1 MPSTK
6 KQEATTNSKPIR
18 RKVNLT
24 VEPQN
29 GSVKRL
35 VKARIRDREF
45 TDKLDVFK
53 SEERDRWLKKLAKE
67 FGYEI
72 EQLEHAKRELVQAA
86 QEADEKA
93 EEEQEEQDNA
103 NEDEEQT
110 DSADA
115 LADTPEDILEEANE
129 FLKSPSLFKRLTKD
143 LGLIGIA
150 REVILAVTI
159 YLIAT
164 SRKLQ
169 QPLSGCVK
177 SASSSGKSHV
187 MHTVQELLPPE
198 DVLTATDMTQSS
210 LYYLPAGSLRN
221 KVVLVAE
228 RPHVAR
234 GDEGGAANATKALR
248 EMISQGRIDKWVPVR
263 GDDGFTTVHIK
274 QEGPIAYLETTT
286 LDEIFEEDATR
297 FLSLT
302 TDESPKQT
310 QAILKRQ
317 ALQAAGKCVSDEQLE
332 RIRSV
337 HRTAQ
342 RMLKP
347 LRVRIPYAPKL
358 EIPSTK
364 VVARRAFPQLLGC
377 IRAVA
382 LLRQFQKEVVDG
394 QIDADAK
401 DYRIA
406 YQLMLPIL
414 RRTFSPLSERAIALY
429 KLLATTP
436 KFNKHDATFVRA
448 DCEKLAGVG
457 ATEIRNRLNV
467 LVDAGIVEQVSGKQG
482 IKFEYRL
489 SKKTLSQQ
497 GISLDGLLT
506 PKQLQAALKQE
517 ESGNSE
523 DDDFDEA
530 EHDDEQPDEDED
542 DDDTDFD

>member
-6 KQEATTNSKPIR
+6 KQESTTNSKPIR
-18 RKVNLT
+18 RKVILT

-67 FGYEI
+67 SGYEI
-72 EQLEHAKRELVQAA
+72 DELAHAKQKLVQAA
-86 QEADEKA
+86 NDADEKA
-93 EEEQEEQDNA
+93 KEEKEEKAEANEEERS
-103 NEDEEQT
+103 
-110 DSADA
+110 DSSDA

-129 FLKSPSLFKRLTKD
+129 FLKSPNLFKRLTKD
-143 LGLIGIA
+143 LELIGIA

-159 YLIAT
+159 YLVAT

-187 MHTVQELLPPE
+187 THTVLEFFPSE
-198 DVLTATDMTQSS
+198 DVVTAADMTQSS
-210 LYYLPAGSLRN
+210 LYYLPPGSLRH
-221 KVVLVAE
+221 KVVFVAE
-228 RPHVAR
+228 RRHVAR
-234 GDEGGAANATKALR
+234 GDEGGAANATLALR
-248 EMISQGRIDKWVPVR
+248 EMISHGRIDKWVPVR
-263 GDDGFTTVHIK
+263 SDNGFTTVHIE
-274 QEGPIAYLETTT
+274 QEGPIAYMETTT
-286 LDEIFEEDATR
+286 QDQVFEEDATR
-297 FLSLT
+297 LLSLT

-317 ALQAAGKCVSDEQLE
+317 ALEAAGEGGSEEQRE

-337 HRTAQ
+337 HQTAQ

-358 EIPSTK
+358 VIPWTK

-382 LLRQFQKEVVDG
+382 LLRQFQKAVVDG
-394 QIDADAK
+394 QIDADAE
-401 DYRIA
+401 DYRVA
-406 YQLMLPIL
+406 YRLMLPIL
-414 RRTFSPLSERAIALY
+414 RRTFAPLSERAISLHQM
-429 KLLATTP
+429 LASNK
-436 KFNKHDATFVRA
+436 KFTACAARFTRA

-457 ATEIRNRLNV
+457 TTEIRNRLNV

-482 IKFEYRL
+482 VKYEYRL
-489 SKKTLSQQ
+489 LNKTPSQQ
-497 GISLDGLLT
+497 GVSLDGLLT
-506 PKQLQAALKQE
+506 PKQLQAALQGE

-523 DDDFDEA
+523 DDDLDEA
-530 EHDDEQPDEDED
+530 EHDDEQPDDHEDG
-542 DDDTDFD
+542 DDTEFE